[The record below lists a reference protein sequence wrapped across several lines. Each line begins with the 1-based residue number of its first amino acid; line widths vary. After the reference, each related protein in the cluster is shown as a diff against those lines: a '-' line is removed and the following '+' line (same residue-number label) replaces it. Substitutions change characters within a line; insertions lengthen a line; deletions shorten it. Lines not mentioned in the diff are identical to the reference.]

1 MPPDPLSHTEI
12 PQRRGCNINRLFSFR
27 DSRMKQR
34 EHRRW
39 ANRLL
44 TAVTFLCS
52 AVFLLSVA
60 MLLKNIVQGEQEQA
74 SFEALKAGISN
85 TEPGIPE
92 ETDSR
97 ATPAEERQPSYT
109 AYYSLYEQNNDF
121 AAWLTIPGTKVDYPV
136 MYTPQEPEYY
146 LRRAFDGTG
155 TISGTPFIGDGG
167 TPDSDMFIIYGH
179 KMKNGTMFG
188 TLNSY
193 EEADFWEDNR
203 TFTLTTITEERK
215 YEVFAAIK
223 TRVLYRD
230 ESGYRPFSKAGDL
243 TKEEYAE
250 LTTWLKDNALYD
262 TGITP
267 IYGDQILLLV
277 TCSYHTD
284 NGRFL
289 VAARRLT
296 DDIDKNRST
305 DPIF

>member
-1 MPPDPLSHTEI
+1 
-12 PQRRGCNINRLFSFR
+12 
-27 DSRMKQR
+27 MKQR
-34 EHRRW
+34 KHRRW
-39 ANRLL
+39 ANKLL
-44 TAVTFLCS
+44 TAVTFLCM
-52 AVFLLSVA
+52 AVLILSVA
-60 MLLKNIVQGEQEQA
+60 MLLKNYVQGEQEQA
-74 SFEALKAGISN
+74 SFEALKADISN

-92 ETDSR
+92 EPDFQ
-97 ATPAEERQPSYT
+97 AAPAEEQKPAYT
-109 AYYSLYEQNNDF
+109 ACYSLYEQNNDF

-167 TPDSDMFIIYGH
+167 NLDSDMFIIYGH

-193 EEADFWEDNR
+193 AEADFWEDNR
-203 TFTLTTITEERK
+203 TFTLTTITEERE

-230 ESGYRPFSKAGDL
+230 ESGYRPFSKAGEL

-289 VAARRLT
+289 VAARRPANDT
-296 DDIDKNRST
+296 DKNLST
-305 DPIF
+305 DPIS

>member
-1 MPPDPLSHTEI
+1 
-12 PQRRGCNINRLFSFR
+12 
-27 DSRMKQR
+27 MKQR

-44 TAVTFLCS
+44 TAVTFLCI
-52 AVFLLSVA
+52 AGLLLSVT

-85 TEPGIPE
+85 TESGIPE
-92 ETDSR
+92 ETDSQ
-97 ATPAEERQPSYT
+97 AAPTEEQPAYT

-121 AAWLTIPGTKVDYPV
+121 AAWVTIPGTKVDYPV

-155 TISGTPFIGDGG
+155 TISGTPFIGAGG
-167 TPDSDMFIIYGH
+167 NLDSDMFIIYGH

-193 EEADFWEDNR
+193 AEADFWEDNR
-203 TFTLTTITEERK
+203 IFTLTTITEKRE

-243 TKEEYAE
+243 TEEEYAE

-267 IYGDQILLLV
+267 IYGEQLLLLD

-289 VAARRLT
+289 VAARKLT
-296 DDIDKNRST
+296 DDTDKNLST
-305 DPIF
+305 DPIS